1 VYSLDG
7 KLLTAEPAANPAG
20 GNMSYDDACPCEN
33 CGVRVEYRHGLCQSC
48 YARAKEDERNERMDE
63 KHEAWRDG
71 E

>member
-1 VYSLDG
+1 
-7 KLLTAEPAANPAG
+7 
-20 GNMSYDDACPCEN
+20 MSYDDACPCEN

-63 KHEAWRDG
+63 KYEAWRDG